1 MPKTYTE
8 GHKAREITLAEA
20 AIVKL
25 REAETKAVVR
35 YEGEK
40 VKAVALR
47 LRAKATE
54 NKSLAVLRGGDH
66 DRKIEAAEAHLAWLR
81 AMPVPTEAA
90 PDAAQ

>member
-25 REAETKAVVR
+25 REAETKAAVQF
-35 YEGEK
+35 EAEK
-40 VKAVALR
+40 AKAVALR
-47 LRAKATE
+47 QRANAIEGKVVAE
-54 NKSLAVLRGGDH
+54 FARGDFV
-66 DRKIEAAEAHLAWLR
+66 RKIEAAEAHLAWLH

>member
-1 MPKTYTE
+1 MPKTYTV

-20 AIVKL
+20 VIAKL
-25 REAETKAVVR
+25 RDAQAAADTRYAIAQQKAVD
-35 YEGEK
+35 
-40 VKAVALR
+40 
-47 LRAKATE
+47 LRARAAAVSNKAE
-54 NKSLAVLRGGDH
+54 ADLAHQDH